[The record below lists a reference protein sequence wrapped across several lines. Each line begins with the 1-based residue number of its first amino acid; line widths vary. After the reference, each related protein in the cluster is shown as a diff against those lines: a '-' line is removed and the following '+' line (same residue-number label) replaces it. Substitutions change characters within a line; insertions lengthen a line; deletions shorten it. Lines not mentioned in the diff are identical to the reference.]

1 MAGTALKA
9 RYDQKVPRTYG
20 ETCNRNVLPLK
31 ILQIYFLYA
40 GKMTFLDRNVVSRC
54 AVRIL
59 VAKWAGFVAQGSGS
73 EFPSVSGDVSVSL
86 GISQAL
92 WSSWGVCGGLW
103 ASLAVFRVFWSFA
116 ITWPQAEARKSSSNH
131 LE

>member
-1 MAGTALKA
+1 VAGTALKA

-59 VAKWAGFVAQGSGS
+59 VAKWAGFVAQGSCS
-73 EFPSVSGDVSVSL
+73 EFPSVSGDVSVLLESL
-86 GISQAL
+86 RLSGAL
-92 WSSWGVCGGLW
+92 GGAVGVFGRLWRFVGFSSHFCSPG
-103 ASLAVFRVFWSFA
+103 
-116 ITWPQAEARKSSSNH
+116 K
-131 LE
+131 